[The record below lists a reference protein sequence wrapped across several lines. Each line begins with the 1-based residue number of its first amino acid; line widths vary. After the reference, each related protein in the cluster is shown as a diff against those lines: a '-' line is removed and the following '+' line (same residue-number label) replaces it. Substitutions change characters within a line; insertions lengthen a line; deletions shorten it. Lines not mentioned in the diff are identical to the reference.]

1 LSQIPGIHR
10 PDRYLFLPWWSF
22 SLLAALL
29 LARLPWGGAWAR
41 LALGALVLSAS
52 ALQGQRERAELAPDL
67 AHLDTLYRFAL
78 DGPPGRVVI
87 PDGIEDPLY
96 LDLVLNGAI
105 EARDRAAADRVNILV
120 DATQVPLLR
129 GQGHPVWAYSRDC
142 ACLRRL
148 DPDADAPGEPP
159 EPPVRSLRVVP
170 YAPPYPPLL
179 GQSAGRIDRVVQEGA
194 RLRIEGWARLRDRD
208 PEQQLILLT
217 RVLPRASQERA
228 VPRPDVVSALGD
240 PELLHSGFRLQL
252 DYPDAR
258 EAGRAAETICLV
270 SRSTLTPLAL
280 VPDPGRPACRALL
293 APPL

>member
-1 LSQIPGIHR
+1 MTDKDKSKALDIAISQIEKNFGKGS
-10 PDRYLFLPWWSF
+10 DFV
-22 SLLAALL
+22 ALI
-29 LARLPWGGAWAR
+29 
-41 LALGALVLSAS
+41 
-52 ALQGQRERAELAPDL
+52 Q
-67 AHLDTLYRFAL
+67 
-78 DGPPGRVVI
+78 
-87 PDGIEDPLY
+87 
-96 LDLVLNGAI
+96 
-105 EARDRAAADRVNILV
+105 EARDRGEADRVNILV

-228 VPRPDVVSALGD
+228 ARASAIA
-240 PELLHSGFRLQL
+240 PCSF
-252 DYPDAR
+252 
-258 EAGRAAETICLV
+258 
-270 SRSTLTPLAL
+270 
-280 VPDPGRPACRALL
+280 GRPSLF
-293 APPL
+293 P